1 LTPLNTRKRVDLTNK
16 PSYPPLKFLR
26 YGNYTASVLNSPKD
40 WYQWYIALENFADA
54 KGIWDYV
61 NPESETYKYLER
73 RYHDER
79 AEFRLLRDAL
89 EKLVEHLFKT
99 VNSRYMTISLG
110 GQSLGRDPKKIYNLL
125 KKLRK
130 RYAPTDDTRRHDIQ
144 RKYDNLRRVPRQSK
158 ETWIEDCIQTV
169 EEMVELDLKTALN
182 VLAVP

>member
-1 LTPLNTRKRVDLTNK
+1 MTNK

-158 ETWIEDCIQTV
+158 ETWIEDWIQTV

>member
-1 LTPLNTRKRVDLTNK
+1 MATTQQVMATTP
-16 PSYPPLKFLR
+16 
-26 YGNYTASVLNSPKD
+26 VLNSPKD

-110 GQSLGRDPKKIYNLL
+110 GQSNANMTTYEEFRVRARKPGSRIGSKQL
-125 KKLRK
+125 KKWLNLILKLR
-130 RYAPTDDTRRHDIQ
+130 
-144 RKYDNLRRVPRQSK
+144 
-158 ETWIEDCIQTV
+158 
-169 EEMVELDLKTALN
+169 
-182 VLAVP
+182 